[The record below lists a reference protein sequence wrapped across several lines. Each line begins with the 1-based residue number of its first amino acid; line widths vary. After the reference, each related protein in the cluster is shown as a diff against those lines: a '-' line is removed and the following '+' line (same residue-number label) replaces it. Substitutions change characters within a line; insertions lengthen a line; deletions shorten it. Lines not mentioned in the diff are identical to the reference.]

1 MNKKFSTLMALA
13 LLAGS
18 FPVAAQFCPVPN
30 GEVPYRSRFVKA
42 ADLDASFQDVSKIN
56 QEYYYQLEV
65 DPETLPFDEKEKG
78 NGEKGTF
85 VLAVERDYST
95 GKLYL
100 TAQKVT
106 NATLTHTLWK
116 IKVTDRAANGR
127 VYSYVNKE
135 TGFELS
141 FDHTN
146 ALQINHEG
154 SSYSIIVP
162 GSYDEE
168 DPNKANAGWNYLKDG
183 LNGGCISNWAWYTTD
198 DVADKNLGYKK
209 IYSYFHNQADSV
221 MTLAAVRN
229 STDRNN
235 NLGHDLVYKYS
246 QIQALS
252 DNQGNFHND
261 YDGLNGS
268 IEGGFAIVAV
278 KDAKAPADDFIK
290 GIGASP
296 IKIRPVVAGAKV
308 LNAAEINSM
317 IDADGSWL
325 NFKTDQ
331 NSLISTY
338 GDEGLK
344 DGDKGWND
352 ADNNNDENSK
362 FAKFTVLKPG
372 TNEPLNVVEGA
383 NPFAHA
389 FEDGKFL
396 AESVYDNLARDNFN
410 ADNKSI
416 APKANG
422 NAFAGYDI
430 LLRTND
436 PIQTAGDRN
445 QYGYLYV
452 SEHTYET
459 KTATSNHDGLKVL
472 IQPYAYIDG
481 GTRVTVDDVKK
492 ATSSIAKGY
501 PDALEARYHWKV
513 TYYATQDSL
522 VLEPLNASRMNTQE
536 MKDETPFEKSHLAD
550 EYSNWWVNT
559 VNKATVYANGNEE
572 GHNNNDKSANGG
584 NWMSEKVAGV
594 PVALFAMN
602 NSSVGDDAQ
611 LLTIGTPTNAEAGN
625 SNYAAAVKTEDG
637 NPAYVTNKSGEK
649 ITPYQAAMNLRLK
662 FNHTYPSLTRTTV
675 EDGLYFINLVKPG
688 LSNAQ
693 TEHRVDGA
701 YIVYDMEGHMV
712 YDVQEEGQQ
721 DFTHMPATQWVVEQQ
736 PCVKGDEL
744 NNNETPV
751 VRVINREYDDVL
763 FDGQLYKDSEGRL
776 FTINHRDYA
785 WLASQTNVDHH
796 YRKDFN
802 CNDRVAFN
810 KIENPTIEGYF
821 NAEEDVLRENVYTFQ
836 HMFNNGLGQSLVDV
850 DGKLKVGENGTE
862 FELFRCGV
870 YVAEPH
876 MVEQF
881 NPETGAKELVEN
893 GNWDIKYKETQ
904 NYGHTNAEIGAEQ
917 LQKTFYKIKVK
928 DDNLI
933 DNDHKFV
940 AINNQYKYVI
950 ATESEIEKDA
960 NLSYAIVSLKENNCL
975 DGTHGYAIVNKPIIT
990 EATAGVKEFND
1001 LSYAFGKDENGKDKD
1016 VIDEFGNPYGVY
1028 YVDNGDKVF
1037 DGGDKDIVV
1046 FEVGKNN
1053 YQTWGKLAIEA
1064 VSLDTKISDL
1074 CETSTDAFA
1083 LVKNNRPL
1091 YRDLATTGYADLVNN
1106 NKKAIDIRT
1115 IDEQGNASLYED
1127 SNSPKALANKLNY
1140 LASETMGDPTQNEG
1154 FYVDKVAKSNGRMPQ
1169 YLFAVAADSVPAYTY
1184 CNCQISGH
1192 NQHGVNAG
1200 CGHEEEFAG
1209 YVEGRFLVNFNDSI
1223 AKYMSNIDKDP
1234 IKANKFASDNYVRLG
1249 FVEAVHRG
1257 DSLYVLKAPYTL
1269 ASLKIASQDPAENG
1283 KMYICP
1289 DSLAADKEGIIYD
1302 IVELNGKHNN
1312 VAFSL
1317 RNTGNDG
1324 EFLIESNGPSSA
1336 IGSFT
1341 GAWIKI
1347 HNYVPVLA
1355 RFADENGNH
1364 DTGDGTDSALDT
1376 EYVGNMDEVINQSAR
1391 FVLSAMD
1398 KDSQATANEEI
1409 STSSVVVAGVD
1420 GAVVVKGAEGKN
1432 VIVSTIL
1439 GKVVANEVVSSDN
1452 ATIAAPQGVV
1462 VVSVDGE
1469 SFKVVVK

>member
-1 MNKKFSTLMALA
+1 MALA

-18 FPVAAQFCPVPN
+18 FPVAAQFCTVN
-30 GEVPYRSRFVKA
+30 GEVPYRTRLVKA
-42 ADLDASFQDVSKIN
+42 AELDATFQDVKEIN
-56 QEYYYQLEV
+56 ENYYYQLQV
-65 DPETLPFDEKEKG
+65 DPKSFGQTKAATSGK
-78 NGEKGTF
+78 TY
-85 VLAVERDYST
+85 VLSAERDYST
-95 GKLYL
+95 GKIYL
-100 TAQKVT
+100 TAQPVT
-106 NATLTHTLWK
+106 EATLTHSLWK
-116 IKVTDRAANGR
+116 IEVVDRSANGR
-127 VYSYVNKE
+127 VYAYVNKE
-135 TGFELS
+135 TGYRLT

-146 ALQINHEG
+146 ALQRVNKK
-154 SSYSIIVP
+154 YVVP
-162 GSYDEE
+162 TTYDEN
-168 DPNKANAGWNYLKDG
+168 DVNKANFGWSYENDG
-183 LNGGCISNWAWYTTD
+183 LTDGCIDHWAWYDTEDQT
-198 DVADKNLGYKK
+198 KNELGYKK
-209 IYSYFHNQADSV
+209 VVSYFHNPTDSV
-221 MTLAAVRN
+221 IALRAVKEGYTSSDDSEKYTYDAN
-229 STDRNN
+229 YDR
-235 NLGHDLVYKYS
+235 VAE
-246 QIQALS
+246 ALS
-252 DNQGNFHND
+252 ENGL
-261 YDGLNGS
+261 DGSAAN
-268 IEGGFAIVAV
+268 GFAIIPV
-278 KDAKAPADDFIK
+278 KESAANAEDFLKEMANVIAIK
-290 GIGASP
+290 
-296 IKIRPVVAGAKV
+296 PVVAGAKV
-308 LNAAEINSM
+308 LNAEEINTM
-317 IDADGSWL
+317 IDADGSL
-325 NFKTDQ
+325 LTFEDHIMK
-331 NSLISTY
+331 Y
-338 GDEGLK
+338 GNN
-344 DGDKGWND
+344 GWND
-352 ADNNNDENSK
+352 GKNSTRLGA

-372 TNEPLNVVEGA
+372 TNEPLNIVEET
-383 NPFAHA
+383 NPFIHA
-389 FEDGKFL
+389 FKEGKFV
-396 AESVYDNLARDNFN
+396 AEPSAYTQLDRANYVGS
-410 ADNKSI
+410 NK
-416 APKANG
+416 ALDPDGDKDRMNV
-422 NAFAGYDI
+422 FAGYDI
-430 LLRTND
+430 LLRTSD
-436 PIQTAGDRN
+436 PVEKVGDAEKY
-445 QYGYLYV
+445 QYLFV
-452 SEHTYET
+452 SEHNYEGT
-459 KTATSNHDGLKVL
+459 PNGNYNGLKVGL
-472 IQPYAYIDG
+472 QQYAYMKGDLGTEDASREYILGKDASKVAASPVAANTQNG
-481 GTRVTVDDVKK
+481 GHTF
-492 ATSSIAKGY
+492 

-536 MKDETPFEKSHLAD
+536 MKNETPFEESHLAT

-559 VNKATVYANGNEE
+559 VNAATVYANGNEE
-572 GHNNNDKSANGG
+572 GYNNNDESAKGG

-1391 FVLSAMD
+1391 FVLSAID

>member
-1 MNKKFSTLMALA
+1 MNKKFSTLMAAA

-18 FPVAAQFCPVPN
+18 FPVVAQFCPVPN
-30 GEVPYRSRFVKA
+30 GEIQYHSRMVKA
-42 ADLDASFQDVSKIN
+42 GELDATFKNVDKIN
-56 QEYYYQLEV
+56 QNYYYQLEV
-65 DPETLPFDEKEKG
+65 DPASLGKESNEG
-78 NGEKGTF
+78 VPTY
-85 VLAVERDYST
+85 VLSAERDYAT
-95 GKLYL
+95 GKIYL
-100 TAQKVT
+100 TAQPVT
-106 NATLTHTLWK
+106 DATLTHTLWK
-116 IKVTDRAANGR
+116 ITVTDRAANGR
-127 VYSYVNKE
+127 VYKYVNLE
-135 TGFELS
+135 TGYELS

-146 ALQINHEG
+146 ALQLVDG
-154 SSYSIIVP
+154 SIAL
-162 GSYDEE
+162 DK
-168 DPNKANAGWNYLKDG
+168 NNASWDYEKDG
-183 LNGGCISNWAWYTTD
+183 LMDGCITNWAWYTTD
-198 DVADKNLGYKK
+198 DDSKTKDFKQVYA
-209 IYSYFHNQADSV
+209 YFHNQTDSV
-221 MTLAAVRN
+221 IALRAIGQGDGWGNYGNRPTTGLAEQ
-229 STDRNN
+229 S
-235 NLGHDLVYKYS
+235 L
-246 QIQALS
+246 
-252 DNQGNFHND
+252 
-261 YDGLNGS
+261 DGTSNGYT
-268 IEGGFAIVAV
+268 IIAV
-278 KDAKAPADDFIK
+278 KDSKK
-290 GIGASP
+290 NASEFLKEMDWLL
-296 IKIRPVVAGAKV
+296 KIRPVEAGAKV
-308 LNAAEINSM
+308 LTAAEVNTM

-325 NFKTDQ
+325 TFGKNGT
-331 NSLISTY
+331 SHISKY
-338 GDEGLK
+338 AN
-344 DGDKGWND
+344 WND
-352 ADNNNDENSK
+352 ANNDGAGK
-362 FAKFTVLKPG
+362 ITKFTVWNPE
-372 TNEPLNVVEGA
+372 TNEARTIYN
-383 NPFAHA
+383 NPF
-389 FEDGKFL
+389 
-396 AESVYDNLARDNFN
+396 
-410 ADNKSI
+410 DNKFVAI
-416 APKANG
+416 EAGKTQNG
-422 NAFAGYDI
+422 YDLRRTATNKYAGYNV
-430 LLRTND
+430 LLRAENKN
-436 PIQTAGDRN
+436 GDGA
-445 QYGYLYV
+445 YEYLYV
-452 SEHTYET
+452 SENPYEGD
-459 KTATSNHDGLKVL
+459 AFQGIYNGLQVTT
-472 IQPYAYIDG
+472 QPYSYLEGSDFDTRKYVTEYAANGSYVNNKQQVG
-481 GTRVTVDDVKK
+481 G
-492 ATSSIAKGY
+492 GQYY
-501 PDALEARYHWKV
+501 PDALQARYHWKV
-513 TYYATQDSL
+513 TYYPTRDSV
-522 VLEPLNASRMNTQE
+522 VLEPLNASRMAQSE
-536 MKDETPFEKSHLAD
+536 AEQKLKFEKTHLAKASMSQYLNTPNAGTA
-550 EYSNWWVNT
+550 YSGAITDAMNT
-559 VNKATVYANGNEE
+559 MTNKA
-572 GHNNNDKSANGG
+572 
-584 NWMSEKVAGV
+584 AGV
-594 PVALFAMN
+594 PVALYVMN
-602 NSSVGDDAQ
+602 LGPADGDAKDYLTVGYATAQGIDASD
-611 LLTIGTPTNAEAGN
+611 TKW
-625 SNYAAAVKTEDG
+625 AAVKKAEAG
-637 NPAYVTNKSGEK
+637 NPAYVTNKADGTYRS
-649 ITPYQAAMNLRLK
+649 AMKMRLD
-662 FNHTYPSLTRTTV
+662 FANEYSHLTRATV

-701 YIVYDMEGHMV
+701 YVVYDMEGHMV
-712 YDVQEEGQQ
+712 YDVLEEGQQ

-736 PCVKGDEL
+736 PCTEGDDLNHSEYPVISVK
-744 NNNETPV
+744 
-751 VRVINREYDDVL
+751 NREYETTL
-763 FDGQLYKDSEGRL
+763 FEGQLYKDSEGRL

-796 YRKDFN
+796 YRKTFN

-810 KIENPTIEGYF
+810 KIENLTIEGYF

-870 YVAEPH
+870 YVPEKH
-876 MVEQF
+876 MVTVFDEV
-881 NPETGAKELVEN
+881 TGTSKQVWN
-893 GNWDIKYKETQ
+893 GNYDILYKETE
-904 NYGHTNAEIGAEQ
+904 NYGYTNAALGAEQ
-917 LQKTFYKIKVK
+917 LQKTYFKIKVK

-950 ATESEIEKDA
+950 ATESEIEA
-960 NLSYAIVSLKENNCL
+960 NNNLSYAIVSLKENNCL
-975 DGTHGYAIVNKPIIT
+975 DGTHGYAIVNKPIIS

-1001 LSYAFGKDENGKDKD
+1001 LSYAFGKAAEESKDKD

-1083 LVKNNRPL
+1083 LVQNNRPL
-1091 YRDLATTGYADLVNN
+1091 YRDLATTGYADLINN

-1154 FYVDKVAKSNGRMPQ
+1154 FYVDKVAKSNARMPQ

-1184 CNCQISGH
+1184 CNCQIPGH
-1192 NQHGVNAG
+1192 EQHGVNAG

-1257 DSLYVLKAPYTL
+1257 DYLYVLKAPYTL

-1289 DSLAADKEGIIYD
+1289 DSLAPEKEGIIYD
-1302 IVELNGKHNN
+1302 LVELDGKHNN

-1317 RNTGNDG
+1317 RNTGNEG

-1364 DTGDGTDSALDT
+1364 NTGDGTDSALDT

-1391 FVLSAMD
+1391 FVLSAID

-1452 ATIAAPQGVV
+1452 AQISAPAGIV